1 MPRLHNA
8 CVVHSSYSLCISCQI
23 CGENSLASP
32 IPTVWVLEM
41 LATTT
46 ARKKQLIGICS
57 KQPLHEMEILVKD
70 CAQTL
75 PPSLQ
80 STLPLRH
87 ETTPPLWA
95 AGAKPGQGQRGKAA
109 WGVSQAGSRRK
120 VRQGQMQTGR
130 HEGSRDRREG
140 SAKEVDFE
148 FCTSKTSVALESS
161 VFLTL

>member
-23 CGENSLASP
+23 YGENSLASP

-70 CAQTL
+70 CAPSL
-75 PPSLQ
+75 PPEHSPSLPWDQ
-80 STLPLRH
+80 T
-87 ETTPPLWA
+87 WA

-120 VRQGQMQTGR
+120 VRQRQMQTRR

-140 SAKEVDFE
+140 SAKEGDFE